1 MNEINLNEN
10 SPSINN
16 LQKEIVVTGS
26 SKSKTKYLI
35 IGIILLLSILVL
47 GTTYYL
53 KKVKVTD
60 QKSIKN
66 EETKKQEKLFSGTLK
81 RIDNNLMIFK
91 NTEDDTLNKMGNN
104 FVCYEAGVFQ
114 RGELQGYTRII
125 AIRPPETPKGPII
138 YTLATK
144 DFQKYYIDDP
154 KNEWSNKNDS
164 DYEDAF
170 YYIDKSKIIGAK
182 IFERE
187 DSEEISLDN
196 NFALFRENYST
207 DNIKTER
214 IDNNG
219 NNIYET
225 ILKTDLSNYQ
235 KLESPFSNLEFYFE
249 KFSTN
254 ESNVDASEKQKNIWR
269 QKYILGSSEV
279 MVVDSSGLPT
289 SYTLSTVKNI
299 EQYKKDSS
307 EYEIKLKKYNE
318 AVTKYENKEISEYP
332 VHPDFVYLPNLG
344 FKSTQLEANK
354 MTSYFSD
361 YRSAFPSACSNSM
374 NTKVANVN
382 ESELEEVAKID
393 GNSVY
398 RLKDKNSEMYSLA
411 YENKF
416 NYYESGDP
424 SEWESENK
432 GINKSNLKEYI
443 NKNPLLFIKDYW
455 QRWIVLGEY
464 DINLPGGCGKPVIY
478 LYPEKETEVRVELKS
493 PVKFST
499 QIPLYKGFWQVLA
512 NSEGKLVD
520 LKKEDKDC
528 QLINNKLGSEYAK
541 KACQENVYPYLYW
554 SGNVVSIDYPKV
566 NDGWIIKKEDVSSF
580 LEKTLSDI
588 GFNSQEKK
596 DFTSYWVPE
605 ILAKDSPYYRI
616 SFLQT
621 EDLNKLFP
629 MEVEPKPDTI
639 YRLFLDYSPLSNKPE
654 VDLQTP
660 ELNKLIRKGFTLVE
674 WGGLKK

>member
-1 MNEINLNEN
+1 MDEINLSEN
-10 SPSINN
+10 LPIVITN
-16 LQKEIVVTGS
+16 QKN
-26 SKSKTKYLI
+26 KNKYLI
-35 IGIILLLSILVL
+35 IGAIFLLSIILLV
-47 GTTYYL
+47 TAYYL
-53 KKVKVTD
+53 KSVKEKN
-60 QKSIKN
+60 QKNNQEINKSEESKN
-66 EETKKQEKLFSGTLK
+66 QERLFSGKLK
-81 RIDNNLMIFK
+81 RTDKNLMIFK
-91 NTEDDTLNKMGNN
+91 STEDDALNKIKND
-104 FVCYEAGVFQ
+104 FVYYEAGVFQ

-125 AIRPPETPKGPII
+125 AIRPPETPEGPII

-154 KNEWSNKNDS
+154 KNEWTNKNDS
-164 DYEDAF
+164 AYEDVF
-170 YYIDKSKIIGAK
+170 YYLDKSKIIGAK

-187 DSEEISLDN
+187 DNQEINLDN
-196 NFALFRENYST
+196 DFALFRENYAT
-207 DNIKTER
+207 DNVKTER
-214 IDNNG
+214 IDSNG

-225 ILKTDLSNYQ
+225 VLISDLSNYK

-249 KFSTN
+249 KLNINNNYT
-254 ESNVDASEKQKNIWR
+254 DADEKQKNVWK

-279 MVVDSSGLPT
+279 MVIDSSGLPT
-289 SYTLSTVKNI
+289 NYALSTVKNI
-299 EQYKKDSS
+299 EQYKNDSS

-318 AVTKYENKEISEYP
+318 EVTKYENKEISEYP
-332 VHPDFVYLPNLG
+332 KYPEFVYLPNLG

-361 YRSAFPSACSNSM
+361 YRSAYPSACSTSM
-374 NTKVANVN
+374 NTKVINI
-382 ESELEEVAKID
+382 SDDKLEEVAKIE
-393 GNSVY
+393 GNSIY
-398 RLKDKNSEMYSLA
+398 RLKDKSSDMYLLA
-411 YENKF
+411 YKNKLD
-416 NYYESGDP
+416 YYEKSDP
-424 SEWESENK
+424 SEWEFENK
-432 GINKSNLKEYI
+432 GINKPSLEEYV
-443 NKNPLLFIKDYW
+443 NKNPLLFMKDYW
-455 QRWIVLGEY
+455 QRWLVLGEY

-478 LYPEKETEVRVELKS
+478 LYPKKETEIRVELKS

-554 SGNVVSIDYPKV
+554 SGNIISIDYPKV
-566 NDGWIIKKEDVSSF
+566 DDGWIIKKEDVSSF

-629 MEVEPKPDTI
+629 MEVNPKPDTV
-639 YRLFLDYSPLSNKPE
+639 YRLFLDYSPLLNKPE

>member
-10 SPSINN
+10 SPSINS
-16 LQKEIVVTGS
+16 LQKEMVVTGS

-35 IGIILLLSILVL
+35 IGIIFLLSILVL
-47 GTTYYL
+47 STTYYL
-53 KKVKVTD
+53 KKIKITD
-60 QKSIKN
+60 QKSVKN
-66 EETKKQEKLFSGTLK
+66 EETKKQEGLFSGTLK
-81 RIDNNLMIFK
+81 RIDKNLMIFK
-91 NTEDDTLNKMGNN
+91 STEDDALNKIENN
-104 FVCYEAGVFQ
+104 FVYYEAGVFQ

-125 AIRPPETPKGPII
+125 AIRPPETPEGPII

-154 KNEWSNKNDS
+154 KNEWSNKSDS
-164 DYEDAF
+164 GYEDVF

-207 DNIKTER
+207 DNVKTER

-254 ESNVDASEKQKNIWR
+254 ESNIDASEKQKNIWR

-289 SYTLSTVKNI
+289 NYALSTVKNI

-332 VHPDFVYLPNLG
+332 VYPDFVYLPNLG

-382 ESELEEVAKID
+382 ESELEEVAKIE

-411 YENKF
+411 YKNKF
-416 NYYESGDP
+416 DYYESSDP

-432 GINKSNLKEYI
+432 GINKLNLEEYI

-478 LYPEKETEVRVELKS
+478 LYPEKETEVRVKLKS

-512 NSEGKLVD
+512 NSNGKLVD
-520 LKKEDKDC
+520 LKKENNDC
-528 QLINNKLGSEYAK
+528 QLIDNKFGSEYAL
-541 KACQENVYPYLYW
+541 KACQENIYPYLYW

-580 LEKTLSDI
+580 LEKTLSDV

-596 DFTSYWVPE
+596 DFTSYWIPE
-605 ILAKDSPYYRI
+605 ILSKDSPYYRI

-639 YRLFLDYSPLSNKPE
+639 YRLFLDYSPLSTK
-654 VDLQTP
+654 VKIDLTAP
-660 ELNKLIRKGFTLVE
+660 KLNKLVRKGFTLVE